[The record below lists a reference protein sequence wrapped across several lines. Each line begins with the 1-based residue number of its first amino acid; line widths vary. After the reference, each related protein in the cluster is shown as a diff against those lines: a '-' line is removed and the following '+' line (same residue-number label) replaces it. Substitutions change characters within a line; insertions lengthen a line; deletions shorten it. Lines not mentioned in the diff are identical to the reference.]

1 MKIFNN
7 LDDIPDN
14 HGPSSITIGNFDGL
28 HIGHIEL
35 LKNTIVLAKAN
46 NTIPVVLTFNPM
58 PEEYFQNEYFFRLMN
73 NTEKLNFIK
82 DYGIEEIIL
91 IPFNEEFSKMDEN
104 RFIDE
109 VLVKKLNAKHII
121 VGNDFRFG
129 HKRIGDVKLLES
141 YGHDKGIEVT
151 IVNLIEI
158 SGKKIS
164 STDIRKL
171 LILGKIS
178 EANNLLGKPFSI
190 QGKIIHGEKVGRE
203 LGYPTANIEIYKSYP
218 INGIFLVEVLHENS
232 DKLYGLASIGNK
244 PTFSGTNDVLEVFIF
259 NFKLDIYGETIKVIF
274 LEKIRDQIKF
284 NTKEELIDQMKNDHN
299 IALNILREKNE
310 L

>member
-1 MKIFNN
+1 MKIFNS

-14 HGPSSITIGNFDGL
+14 HRPSSITIGNFDGL

-35 LKNTIVLAKAN
+35 LKNTIALAKAN
-46 NTIPVVLTFNPM
+46 NTVPVVLSFDPM
-58 PEEYFQNEYFFRLMN
+58 PEEYFRNEYFFRLMS
-73 NTEKLNFIK
+73 NTEKSGFIE

-91 IPFNEEFSKMDEN
+91 IPFNEKFSKMDKN
-104 RFIDE
+104 KFIDE
-109 VLVKKLNAKHII
+109 VLIKKLNAKHVV

-129 HKRIGDVKLLES
+129 HKRIGDVKLLKS
-141 YGHDKGIEVT
+141 YGHDRGIEVT
-151 IVNLIEI
+151 IVSLIEI
-158 SGKKIS
+158 LGKKIS
-164 STDIRKL
+164 STNIREL

-178 EANNLLGKPFSI
+178 EANNILGKPFSI

-218 INGIFLVEVLHENS
+218 INGIFLVEVLRGNS
-232 DKLYGLASIGNK
+232 DKLYGLASIGSK
-244 PTFSGTNDVLEVFIF
+244 PTFSGTNDVLEVFMF
-259 NFKLDIYGETIKVIF
+259 NFKLDIYGEIIKVIF

-284 NTKEELIDQMKNDHN
+284 NTKEELVDQMKNDHN
-299 IALNILREKNE
+299 IALNILRTKNE

>member
-1 MKIFNN
+1 
-7 LDDIPDN
+7 
-14 HGPSSITIGNFDGL
+14 
-28 HIGHIEL
+28 
-35 LKNTIVLAKAN
+35 
-46 NTIPVVLTFNPM
+46 
-58 PEEYFQNEYFFRLMN
+58 
-73 NTEKLNFIK
+73 
-82 DYGIEEIIL
+82 
-91 IPFNEEFSKMDEN
+91 MDEN
-104 RFIDE
+104 RFIEE

-129 HKRIGDVKLLES
+129 HKRIGNVKLLES

-164 STDIRKL
+164 STVIRKL
-171 LILGKIS
+171 LISGKIS

-274 LEKIRDQIKF
+274 LEKIRNQIKF

-299 IALNILREKNE
+299 IALNILREQNE

>member
-1 MKIFNN
+1 MKIFNS
-7 LDDIPDN
+7 LDDIPNN

-28 HIGHIEL
+28 HIGHIKL
-35 LKNTIVLAKAN
+35 LKNTIDLAKKN
-46 NTIPVVLTFNPM
+46 NTIPIVLTFSPM

-73 NTEKLNFIK
+73 NAEKSDSIE

-91 IPFNEEFSKMDEN
+91 IPFNEEFSKMDEK

-109 VLVKKLNAKHII
+109 VLIKKLNAKHII

-129 HKRIGDVKLLES
+129 HKRIGNVKLLQS
-141 YGHDKGIEVT
+141 YGHGKGIEVT
-151 IVNLIEI
+151 TVNLVEI

-164 STDIRKL
+164 STSIRKL
-171 LILGKIS
+171 LISGKIL
-178 EANNLLGKPFSI
+178 EANKLLRKPFSI
-190 QGKIIHGEKVGRE
+190 QGEIIHGEKLGRE

-218 INGIFLVEVLHENS
+218 INGIFLVEVLRGNS
-232 DKLYGLASIGNK
+232 DKLYGLASIGSK
-244 PTFSGTNDVLEVFIF
+244 PTFSGTNDILEVFMF
-259 NFKLDIYGETIKVIF
+259 NFKLDIYGEIIKVIF

-299 IALNILREKNE
+299 IALNILRTKNE

>member
-1 MKIFNN
+1 MKIFNSLN
-7 LDDIPDN
+7 DIPDN

-35 LKNTIVLAKAN
+35 LKNTIVLAQAN

-91 IPFNEEFSKMDEN
+91 IPFNEEVSKMDEN

-129 HKRIGDVKLLES
+129 HKRIGDVKLL
-141 YGHDKGIEVT
+141 
-151 IVNLIEI
+151 
-158 SGKKIS
+158 
-164 STDIRKL
+164 
-171 LILGKIS
+171 
-178 EANNLLGKPFSI
+178 
-190 QGKIIHGEKVGRE
+190 
-203 LGYPTANIEIYKSYP
+203 
-218 INGIFLVEVLHENS
+218 
-232 DKLYGLASIGNK
+232 
-244 PTFSGTNDVLEVFIF
+244 
-259 NFKLDIYGETIKVIF
+259 
-274 LEKIRDQIKF
+274 
-284 NTKEELIDQMKNDHN
+284 
-299 IALNILREKNE
+299 
-310 L
+310 

>member
-1 MKIFNN
+1 MKIFNS
-7 LDDIPDN
+7 LDDIPNN

-28 HIGHIEL
+28 HIGHIKL
-35 LKNTIVLAKAN
+35 LKSTVALAKKN
-46 NTIPVVLTFNPM
+46 NTIPIVLTFSPM

-73 NTEKLNFIK
+73 NAEKSDSIE

-91 IPFNEEFSKMDEN
+91 IPFNEEFSKMDASS
-104 RFIDE
+104 FIDNI
-109 VLVKKLNAKHII
+109 LIKTLNAKHVV

-129 HKRIGDVKLLES
+129 NKRKGDIELLKSFSDNHDLEVK
-141 YGHDKGIEVT
+141 T
-151 IVNLIEI
+151 INLVEI

-164 STDIRKL
+164 STSIRTL
-171 LILGKIS
+171 LTSGKVS
-178 EANNLLGKPFSI
+178 EANAHLNKPFAMTGSI
-190 QGKIIHGEKVGRE
+190 VHGEKLGRE

-218 INGIFLVEVLHENS
+218 INGIFLVEVLRKNS
-232 DKLYGLASIGNK
+232 KKLYGLASIGNK
-244 PTFSGTNDVLEVFIF
+244 PTFSGINDILEVFIF
-259 NFKLDIYGETIKVIF
+259 NFDLDIYGETIKVIF

-299 IALNILREKNE
+299 IALNILRTKNE

>member
-1 MKIFNN
+1 MKIFNS

-35 LKNTIVLAKAN
+35 LKNTIALAKKN
-46 NTIPVVLTFNPM
+46 NTIPIVLTFSPM
-58 PEEYFQNEYFFRLMN
+58 PEEYFQNEYFFRLMD
-73 NTEKLNFIK
+73 NTEKSEFIK
-82 DYGIEEIIL
+82 DYGIEEVIL
-91 IPFNEEFSKMDEN
+91 IPFNEEFSKMNEK

-109 VLVKKLNAKHII
+109 VLVKKLNTKHII

-129 HKRIGDVKLLES
+129 HKRVGNVKLLES
-141 YGHDKGIEVT
+141 YGHDKGIKVT
-151 IVNLIEI
+151 IVNLIEV

-164 STDIRKL
+164 STSIRKL
-171 LILGKIS
+171 LISGKIL
-178 EANNLLGKPFSI
+178 EANNLLRSPFSI
-190 QGKIIHGEKVGRE
+190 QGEIIHGEKLGRE

-218 INGIFLVEVLHENS
+218 INGIFLVEVLRENS

-284 NTKEELIDQMKNDHN
+284 NTKKELIDQMKNDHN
-299 IALNILREKNE
+299 IALNILRKKNE

>member
-1 MKIFNN
+1 MKIFNSLN
-7 LDDIPDN
+7 DIPDN

-35 LKNTIVLAKAN
+35 LKNTIILAKAN

-73 NTEKLNFIK
+73 NTEKLDFIE

-91 IPFNEEFSKMDEN
+91 IPFNEKFSKMDKN

-109 VLVKKLNAKHII
+109 VLIKKLNAKHII

-129 HKRIGDVKLLES
+129 HKRIGDVKLLKS

-151 IVNLIEI
+151 IVSLIEI

-164 STDIRKL
+164 STSIRKL
-171 LILGKIS
+171 LISGKIS
-178 EANNLLGKPFSI
+178 EANNILGKPFSI

-274 LEKIRDQIKF
+274 LEKIRNQIKF

-299 IALNILREKNE
+299 IALNILREQNE

>member
-1 MKIFNN
+1 MKIFNS

-73 NTEKLNFIK
+73 NTEKLGFIE

-164 STDIRKL
+164 STGIRKL
-171 LILGKIS
+171 LISGKIS

-218 INGIFLVEVLHENS
+218 INGIFLVEVLHGNS

-299 IALNILREKNE
+299 IALNILREQNE

>member
-1 MKIFNN
+1 MKIFNS

-14 HGPSSITIGNFDGL
+14 HRPSSITIGNFDGL

-35 LKNTIVLAKAN
+35 LKNTIALAKAN
-46 NTIPVVLTFNPM
+46 NTVPVVLSFDPM
-58 PEEYFQNEYFFRLMN
+58 PEEYFRNEYFFRLMS
-73 NTEKLNFIK
+73 NTEKSGFIE

-91 IPFNEEFSKMDEN
+91 IPFNEKFSKMDKN
-104 RFIDE
+104 KFIDE
-109 VLVKKLNAKHII
+109 VLIKKLNAKHVV

-129 HKRIGDVKLLES
+129 HKRIGDVKLLKS
-141 YGHDKGIEVT
+141 YGHDRGIEVT
-151 IVNLIEI
+151 IVSLIEI
-158 SGKKIS
+158 LGKKIS
-164 STDIRKL
+164 STNIREL

-178 EANNLLGKPFSI
+178 EANSILGKPFSI

>member
-1 MKIFNN
+1 MKIFNS

-28 HIGHIEL
+28 HIGHMEL
-35 LKNTIVLAKAN
+35 LKNTITLAKAN

-73 NTEKLNFIK
+73 NTEKLDFIE

-91 IPFNEEFSKMDEN
+91 IPFNEKFSKMDKN

-109 VLVKKLNAKHII
+109 VLIKKLNAKHII

-129 HKRIGDVKLLES
+129 HKRIGDVKLLKS

-151 IVNLIEI
+151 IVSLIEI

-164 STDIRKL
+164 STSIRKL
-171 LILGKIS
+171 LISGKIS
-178 EANNLLGKPFSI
+178 EANNILGKPFSI

-218 INGIFLVEVLHENS
+218 INGIFLVEVLYENS

-284 NTKEELIDQMKNDHN
+284 NTKEELIGQMKNDHH
-299 IALNILREKNE
+299 IALNILREQNE

>member
-1 MKIFNN
+1 MKIFNS

-14 HGPSSITIGNFDGL
+14 HRPSSITIGNFDGL

-35 LKNTIVLAKAN
+35 LKNTIALAKAN
-46 NTIPVVLTFNPM
+46 NTVPVVLSFDPM
-58 PEEYFQNEYFFRLMN
+58 PEEYFRNEYFFRLMS
-73 NTEKLNFIK
+73 NTEKSGFIE

-91 IPFNEEFSKMDEN
+91 IPFNEKFSKMDKN
-104 RFIDE
+104 KFIDE
-109 VLVKKLNAKHII
+109 VLIKKLNAKHVV

-129 HKRIGDVKLLES
+129 HKRIGDVKLLKS
-141 YGHDKGIEVT
+141 YGHDRGIEVT
-151 IVNLIEI
+151 IVSLIEI
-158 SGKKIS
+158 LGKKIS
-164 STDIRKL
+164 STNIREL

-178 EANNLLGKPFSI
+178 EANSILGKPFSI

-218 INGIFLVEVLHENS
+218 INGIFLVEVLHKNS
-232 DKLYGLASIGNK
+232 EKLYGLASIGNK
-244 PTFSGTNDVLEVFIF
+244 PTFSGTNDVLEIFIF

-274 LEKIRDQIKF
+274 LEKIRNQIKF
-284 NTKEELIDQMKNDHN
+284 NTKEELVDQMKNDHN
-299 IALNILREKNE
+299 IALNILRTKNE

>member
-1 MKIFNN
+1 MKIFNS
-7 LDDIPDN
+7 LDDIPNN

-28 HIGHIEL
+28 HIGHIKL
-35 LKNTIVLAKAN
+35 LKKTIDLAKKN
-46 NTIPVVLTFNPM
+46 NTIPIVLTFSPM

-73 NTEKLNFIK
+73 NAEKSDSIE

-91 IPFNEEFSKMDEN
+91 IPFNEEFSKMDEKS
-104 RFIDE
+104 FIDE
-109 VLVKKLNAKHII
+109 VLIKKLNAKHVI

-129 HKRIGDVKLLES
+129 HKRIGNVKLLQS
-141 YGHDKGIEVT
+141 YGHVTGIKVT
-151 IVNLIEI
+151 IVNLVEI

-164 STDIRKL
+164 STSIRKL
-171 LILGKIS
+171 LISGKIL
-178 EANNLLGKPFSI
+178 EANNLLRKPFSI
-190 QGKIIHGEKVGRE
+190 QGEIIHGEKLGRE

-218 INGIFLVEVLHENS
+218 INGIFLVEVLRGNS
-232 DKLYGLASIGNK
+232 DKLYGLASIGSK
-244 PTFSGTNDVLEVFIF
+244 PTFSGTNDVLEVFMF
-259 NFKLDIYGETIKVIF
+259 NFKLDIYGEIIKVIF

>member
-1 MKIFNN
+1 MKIFNSLN
-7 LDDIPDN
+7 DIPDN

-73 NTEKLNFIK
+73 NTEKLGFIE

-104 RFIDE
+104 RFIEE

-129 HKRIGDVKLLES
+129 HKRIGNVKLLES

-164 STDIRKL
+164 STGIRKL
-171 LILGKIS
+171 LISGKIS

-218 INGIFLVEVLHENS
+218 INGIFLVEVLHGNS

-299 IALNILREKNE
+299 IALNILREQNE

>member
-1 MKIFNN
+1 MKIFNSLN
-7 LDDIPDN
+7 DIPDN

-35 LKNTIVLAKAN
+35 LKNTIALAKVN

-73 NTEKLNFIK
+73 NTEKLGFIE
-82 DYGIEEIIL
+82 DNGIEEIIL
-91 IPFNEEFSKMDEN
+91 IPFNKEFSKMDEN

-109 VLVKKLNAKHII
+109 VLVKKLDAKHII

-164 STDIRKL
+164 STGIRKL
-171 LILGKIS
+171 LISGKIS

-190 QGKIIHGEKVGRE
+190 QGKIIHGEKVGRA

-218 INGIFLVEVLHENS
+218 INGIFLVEVLHGNS

-284 NTKEELIDQMKNDHN
+284 NTKEELIDQMKSDHH
-299 IALNILREKNE
+299 IALNILREQNE

>member
-1 MKIFNN
+1 MKIFNS

-14 HGPSSITIGNFDGL
+14 HRPSSITIGNFDGL

-35 LKNTIVLAKAN
+35 LKNTIALAKAN
-46 NTIPVVLTFNPM
+46 NTVPVVLSFDPM
-58 PEEYFQNEYFFRLMN
+58 PEEYFRNEYFFRLMS
-73 NTEKLNFIK
+73 NTEKSGFIE

-91 IPFNEEFSKMDEN
+91 IPFNEKFSKMDKN
-104 RFIDE
+104 KFIDE
-109 VLVKKLNAKHII
+109 VLIKKLNAKHVV

-129 HKRIGDVKLLES
+129 HKRIGDVKLLKS
-141 YGHDKGIEVT
+141 YGHDRGIEVT
-151 IVNLIEI
+151 IVSLIEI
-158 SGKKIS
+158 LGKKIS
-164 STDIRKL
+164 STNIREL

-178 EANNLLGKPFSI
+178 EANSILGKPFSI

-299 IALNILREKNE
+299 IALNILRNKNE

>member
-1 MKIFNN
+1 MKIFNSLN
-7 LDDIPDN
+7 DIPDN

-73 NTEKLNFIK
+73 NTEKLGFIE

-104 RFIDE
+104 RFIEE

-164 STDIRKL
+164 STGIRKL
-171 LILGKIS
+171 LISGKIS

-218 INGIFLVEVLHENS
+218 INGIFLVEVLHGNS

-284 NTKEELIDQMKNDHN
+284 NTKEELIDQMKNDHH
-299 IALNILREKNE
+299 IALNILREQNE

>member
-1 MKIFNN
+1 MKIFNS

-73 NTEKLNFIK
+73 NTEKLGFIE

-104 RFIDE
+104 RFIEE

-129 HKRIGDVKLLES
+129 HKRIGNVKLLES

-164 STDIRKL
+164 STGIRKL
-171 LILGKIS
+171 LISGKIS

-218 INGIFLVEVLHENS
+218 INGIFLVEVLHGNS

-284 NTKEELIDQMKNDHN
+284 NTKEELIDQMKNDHH
-299 IALNILREKNE
+299 IALNILREQNE

>member
-35 LKNTIVLAKAN
+35 LKNTITLAKAN

-73 NTEKLNFIK
+73 NTEKLGFIE

-104 RFIDE
+104 RFIEE

-129 HKRIGDVKLLES
+129 HKRIGNVKLLES

-164 STDIRKL
+164 STVIRKL
-171 LILGKIS
+171 LISGKIS

-218 INGIFLVEVLHENS
+218 INGIFLVEVLHGNS

-284 NTKEELIDQMKNDHN
+284 NTKEELIDQMKNDHHV
-299 IALNILREKNE
+299 ALNILREQNE

>member
-1 MKIFNN
+1 MKIFNS
-7 LDDIPDN
+7 LGDIPDN

-28 HIGHIEL
+28 HVGHIEL

-46 NTIPVVLTFNPM
+46 NTIPMVLTFSPM
-58 PEEYFQNEYFFRLMN
+58 PEEYFQNECFFRLMN
-73 NTEKLNFIK
+73 NTEKLDFIK
-82 DYGIEEIIL
+82 DYGIEEVVL

-109 VLVKKLNAKHII
+109 VLVKKLNAKHVI

-129 HKRIGDVKLLES
+129 HKRIGNVKLLES
-141 YGHDKGIEVT
+141 YGHDKGIEVAR
-151 IVNLIEI
+151 VNLIEM

-164 STDIRKL
+164 STSIREL
-171 LILGKIS
+171 LISGKIS
-178 EANNLLGKPFSI
+178 EANNLLQKPFSI
-190 QGKIIHGEKVGRE
+190 QGEIIHGEKVGRE

-218 INGIFLVEVLHENS
+218 INGIFLVEVLHKNS
-232 DKLYGLASIGNK
+232 EKLYGLASIGNK
-244 PTFSGTNDVLEVFIF
+244 PTFSGTNDVLEIFIF

-274 LEKIRDQIKF
+274 LEKIRNQIKF
-284 NTKEELIDQMKNDHN
+284 NTKEELIDQMKNDHD
-299 IALNILREKNE
+299 IALNILRKKNE

>member
-1 MKIFNN
+1 MKIFNS

-35 LKNTIVLAKAN
+35 LKNTITLAKAN

-73 NTEKLNFIK
+73 NTEKLGFIE

-104 RFIDE
+104 RFIEE

-129 HKRIGDVKLLES
+129 HKRIGNVKLLES

-164 STDIRKL
+164 STGIRKL
-171 LILGKIS
+171 LISGKIS

-218 INGIFLVEVLHENS
+218 INGIFLVEVLHGNS

-284 NTKEELIDQMKNDHN
+284 NTKEELIDQMKNDHH
-299 IALNILREKNE
+299 IALNILREQNE

>member
-1 MKIFNN
+1 MKIFNSLN
-7 LDDIPDN
+7 DIPDN

-73 NTEKLNFIK
+73 NTEKLGFIE

-164 STDIRKL
+164 STGIRKL
-171 LILGKIS
+171 LISGKIS

-218 INGIFLVEVLHENS
+218 INGIFLVEVLHGNS

-284 NTKEELIDQMKNDHN
+284 NTKEELIDQMKNDHH
-299 IALNILREKNE
+299 IALNILREQNE

>member
-1 MKIFNN
+1 MKIFNS

-14 HGPSSITIGNFDGL
+14 HRPSSITIGNFDGL

-35 LKNTIVLAKAN
+35 LKNTIALAKAN
-46 NTIPVVLTFNPM
+46 NTVPVVLSFDPM
-58 PEEYFQNEYFFRLMN
+58 PEEYFRNEYFFRLMS
-73 NTEKLNFIK
+73 NTEKSGFIE

-91 IPFNEEFSKMDEN
+91 IPFNEKFSKMDKN
-104 RFIDE
+104 KFIDE
-109 VLVKKLNAKHII
+109 VLIKKLNAKHVV

-129 HKRIGDVKLLES
+129 HKRIGDVKLLKS
-141 YGHDKGIEVT
+141 YGHDRGIEVT
-151 IVNLIEI
+151 IVSLIEI
-158 SGKKIS
+158 LGKKIS
-164 STDIRKL
+164 STNIREL

-178 EANNLLGKPFSI
+178 EANNILGKPFSI

>member
-1 MKIFNN
+1 MKIFNS

-14 HGPSSITIGNFDGL
+14 HGPSSVTIGNFDGL

-35 LKNTIVLAKAN
+35 LKNTITLAKRN
-46 NTIPVVLTFNPM
+46 NTIPIVLTFSPM
-58 PEEYFQNEYFFRLMN
+58 PEEYFQNEYFFRLMS
-73 NTEKLNFIK
+73 NTEKSEFIK
-82 DYGIEEIIL
+82 DYGIEEMIL
-91 IPFNEEFSKMDEN
+91 IPFNEEFSKMNEN

-109 VLVKKLNAKHII
+109 VLVKKLNAKDII

-129 HKRIGDVKLLES
+129 HKRIGNVKLLES
-141 YGHDKGIEVT
+141 SGHDKGIEIT

-164 STDIRKL
+164 STGIRKL
-171 LILGKIS
+171 LVSGKIS
-178 EANNLLGKPFSI
+178 EANNLLRKPFSI
-190 QGKIIHGEKVGRE
+190 QGEIIHGEKLGRE

-218 INGIFLVEVLHENS
+218 INGIFLVEVLRGNS

-244 PTFSGTNDVLEVFIF
+244 PTFSGTNDILEVFIF

-284 NTKEELIDQMKNDHN
+284 NTKEELIGQMKNDHN
-299 IALNILREKNE
+299 IALNLLRKKNE

>member
-1 MKIFNN
+1 MKIFNS

-28 HIGHIEL
+28 HIGHIKL
-35 LKNTIVLAKAN
+35 LKSTVALAKKN
-46 NTIPVVLTFNPM
+46 NTIPIVLTFSPM
-58 PEEYFQNEYFFRLMN
+58 PEEYFQNEYFFKLMN
-73 NTEKLNFIK
+73 NTEKSDSIK
-82 DYGIEEIIL
+82 DYGIKEVIS
-91 IPFNEEFSKMDEN
+91 IPFNKEFSKMDEKI
-104 RFIDE
+104 FIDE
-109 VLVKKLNAKHII
+109 VLVKKLNAKHVI

-129 HKRIGDVKLLES
+129 HKRMGNVKLLES
-141 YGHDKGIEVT
+141 YGYGKGIEVT
-151 IVNLIEI
+151 IVNLVEI

-164 STDIRKL
+164 STNIRKL
-171 LILGKIS
+171 LISGKIL
-178 EANNLLGKPFSI
+178 EANSLLRKPFSI

-218 INGIFLVEVLHENS
+218 INGIFLVKVLRENS

-244 PTFSGTNDVLEVFIF
+244 PTFSGTNDVLEIFIF
-259 NFKLDIYGETIKVIF
+259 NFKLDIYGEIIKVIF

-299 IALNILREKNE
+299 IALNILRNKNE

>member
-1 MKIFNN
+1 MKIFNS

-73 NTEKLNFIK
+73 NTEKLGFIE

-104 RFIDE
+104 RFIEE

-164 STDIRKL
+164 STVIRKL
-171 LILGKIS
+171 LISGKIS

-218 INGIFLVEVLHENS
+218 INGIFLVEVLHGNS

-284 NTKEELIDQMKNDHN
+284 NTKEELIDQMKNDHH
-299 IALNILREKNE
+299 IALNILREQNE

>member
-35 LKNTIVLAKAN
+35 LKNTITLAKAN

-73 NTEKLNFIK
+73 NTEKLGFIE

-104 RFIDE
+104 RFIEE

-129 HKRIGDVKLLES
+129 HKRIGNVKLLES

-164 STDIRKL
+164 STGIRKL
-171 LILGKIS
+171 LISGKIS

-218 INGIFLVEVLHENS
+218 INGIFLVEVLHGNS

-284 NTKEELIDQMKNDHN
+284 NTKEELIDQMKSDHH
-299 IALNILREKNE
+299 IALNILREQNE

>member
-1 MKIFNN
+1 
-7 LDDIPDN
+7 
-14 HGPSSITIGNFDGL
+14 
-28 HIGHIEL
+28 
-35 LKNTIVLAKAN
+35 
-46 NTIPVVLTFNPM
+46 
-58 PEEYFQNEYFFRLMN
+58 
-73 NTEKLNFIK
+73 
-82 DYGIEEIIL
+82 
-91 IPFNEEFSKMDEN
+91 MDEN

-129 HKRIGDVKLLES
+129 HKRIGDAKLLES

-218 INGIFLVEVLHENS
+218 INGIFLVEVLHGNS

-284 NTKEELIDQMKNDHN
+284 NTKEELIYQMKNDHH
-299 IALNILREKNE
+299 IALNILREQNE

>member
-1 MKIFNN
+1 MKIFNS

-14 HGPSSITIGNFDGL
+14 HRPSSITIGNFDGL

-35 LKNTIVLAKAN
+35 LKNTIALAKAN
-46 NTIPVVLTFNPM
+46 NTVPVVLSFDPM
-58 PEEYFQNEYFFRLMN
+58 PEEYFRNEYFFRLMS
-73 NTEKLNFIK
+73 NTEKSGFIE

-91 IPFNEEFSKMDEN
+91 IPFNEKFSKMDKN
-104 RFIDE
+104 KFIDE
-109 VLVKKLNAKHII
+109 VLIKKLNAKHVV

-129 HKRIGDVKLLES
+129 HKRIGDVKLLKS
-141 YGHDKGIEVT
+141 YGHDRGIEVT
-151 IVNLIEI
+151 IVSLIEI
-158 SGKKIS
+158 LGKKIS
-164 STDIRKL
+164 STNIREL

-178 EANNLLGKPFSI
+178 EANSILGKPFSI

-284 NTKEELIDQMKNDHN
+284 NTKEELVDQMKNDHN
-299 IALNILREKNE
+299 IALNILRTKNE

>member
-1 MKIFNN
+1 MKIFNS

-35 LKNTIVLAKAN
+35 LKNTITLAKAN

-73 NTEKLNFIK
+73 NTEKLDFIE

-91 IPFNEEFSKMDEN
+91 IPFNEKFSKMDKN

-109 VLVKKLNAKHII
+109 VLIKKLNAKHII

-129 HKRIGDVKLLES
+129 HKRIGDVKLLKS

-151 IVNLIEI
+151 IVSLIEI

-164 STDIRKL
+164 STSIRKL
-171 LILGKIS
+171 LISGKIS
-178 EANNLLGKPFSI
+178 EANNILGKPFSI

-274 LEKIRDQIKF
+274 LEKIRNQIKF

-299 IALNILREKNE
+299 IALNILREQNE